1 MSEWDKKERRI
12 KPDSLKLTVRYLM
25 VIAWSSFIVAIIVSY
40 YAAPEEDYALL
51 RYKVIDT
58 RDYWLTPLTDYLLYI
73 IYFGAA
79 LSIISL
85 IIDRYRTRR
94 ATDSKHFNL
103 VMLLVLCIAWASYI
117 IFHVY
122 RNSL

>member
-12 KPDSLKLTVRYLM
+12 KPDNLKIIVRWLM
-25 VIAWSSFIVAIIVSY
+25 VLAWASFVFAIVLSH
-40 YAAPEEDYALL
+40 YAAPEQSYAFL

-73 IYFGAA
+73 IYFGAI

-85 IIDRYRTRR
+85 AIDRFRTRR
-94 ATDSKHFNL
+94 STDNKHFNL
-103 VMLLVLCIAWASYI
+103 VMLLVLSVTWASYI
-117 IFHVY
+117 IFHAY
-122 RNSL
+122 KNNL